1 MNPLVSVIITTY
13 NRPKMCKRAVE
24 SVLCQTYDNLEM
36 ILVEDGT
43 KTDIKEWVVTE
54 HSEVQYIRHETNKG
68 LAAAR
73 NTGLEKSTGEYIAY
87 LDDDDVWKP
96 TRIEKQINKLEQL
109 PPNERNKVGAV
120 YCGTECRTPDGD
132 VISTSYPENSGNL
145 RESIQEI
152 GASTISSSFLFN
164 QECLINIGGFD
175 ESLSSSIDHDIWMSL
190 AVHDY
195 HVLTVDEPL
204 VIAFQSE
211 DVNMMSNTRTR
222 ITGVKQYVKKWIP
235 TYQDWYGVE
244 EGNIH
249 GERYFARVI
258 ARLVGE
264 KTVSGDFSE
273 AWFAIQAIYE
283 FSDQYRYNTRVI
295 TSQIARSVITQKF
308 PEPVVDLLRSSKNEV
323 YDYLG

>member
-13 NRPKMCKRAVE
+13 DRPKMCKRAVE
-24 SVLCQTYDNLEM
+24 SALCQTYENLEI

-43 KTDIKEWVVTE
+43 ETDIKEWVVTKYP
-54 HSEVQYIRHETNKG
+54 EVQYIRHETNKG

-87 LDDDDVWKP
+87 LDDDDAWKA
-96 TRIEKQINKLEQL
+96 TRIEKQISRLEQL
-109 PPNERNKVGAV
+109 SSNERNNVGVV
-120 YCGTECRTPDGD
+120 YCGTEHRTPGGD

-164 QECLINIGGFD
+164 RECLINVGGFD

-190 AVHDY
+190 AVRDY
-195 HVLTVDEPL
+195 HALTVDEPL

-211 DVNMMSNTRTR
+211 DENMMSNTQTR
-222 ITGVKQYVKKWIP
+222 ITGVEQYVKKWIP

-244 EGNIH
+244 EGNVY

-264 KTVSGDFSE
+264 KTANGDFSE
-273 AWFAIQAIYE
+273 AWFAIQSIYR
-283 FSDQYRYNTRVI
+283 FSKQYPYNTRVI
-295 TSQIARSVITQKF
+295 TSQIVRSVVTQKF
-308 PEPVVDLLRSSKNEV
+308 PEPVVDILRSLKNQV
-323 YDYLG
+323 